1 MSTNISLSK
10 SDFQLASTCP
20 KKLVYKKQGY
30 PTSNDTN
37 EYMDMLAKG
46 GYIVGHLATLLYP
59 DGVEID
65 EKTTLSAI
73 KKTNECLQQENCV
86 LFEAAIQSGEKLI
99 RVDILEKIGNKINLI
114 EVKAKSHDT
123 EDDKYKQEKIL
134 EKYIEDVAF
143 QYLVMTEA
151 LPGFEINPYLFMP
164 DKSKRTNIEGLI
176 GWFTVID
183 SKVDTDKEVEE
194 LPAQQKPRFRK
205 PEVLFKYETDV
216 NRSNYIEILKKDGL
230 LQLRDVKERVLQI
243 QDVIKNRANNF
254 IRILNEGIKDTDF
267 TINKSCKAC
276 EFKCDGN
283 SKNGFKECWGSLADP
298 DPHIFDLYYGGS
310 IKNEDK
316 QPYLDELISQSK
328 TSLYEVV
335 LERLKNKK
343 GELGKLA
350 TRQII
355 QLKYT
360 EENKEWVSD
369 NLNSVL
375 KGYQYPL
382 HFIDFETYTGALPF
396 HDGMRPYE
404 LIAFQWSCHTIPY
417 EGATPI
423 HSEWIETEGKF
434 PNFAFAESLMKQIGV
449 SGTPFMWATHENT
462 VLRTILN
469 QMEIFG
475 YSNDTLRDWLIG
487 VTSDSDKK
495 NKREGRLVDM
505 NDLTKKHYFHPFMK
519 GRTSIKK
526 VLPAIWNNNQYLHQ
540 IPFFN
545 DYSATD
551 FEGGVIDPYDTL
563 KPDSTQ
569 IEEEDAVAGGTD
581 AMRAFQRIRFDNS
594 INQPQKDEI
603 KRQLLE
609 YCKLDTMAMVIIAHH
624 WGLK

>member
-30 PTSNDTN
+30 PTTNDTN
-37 EYMDMLAKG
+37 EYMEMLAKG
-46 GYIVGHLATLLYP
+46 GYVVGLMATLQYP
-59 DGVEID
+59 DGVEITGNTK
-65 EKTTLSAI
+65 EAI
-73 KKTNECLQQENCV
+73 EKTNEYLKQENCV

-99 RVDILEKIGNKINLI
+99 RVDILQKIGNKINLI

-123 EDDKYKQEKIL
+123 EDDKHKQEKLL

-151 LPGFEINPYLFMP
+151 LPEYEINPYLFMP
-164 DKSKRTNIEGLI
+164 DKSKRTNIDGLI
-176 GWFTVID
+176 GWFTVLD
-183 SKVDTDKEVEE
+183 SKDDSDKEVEE

-205 PEVLFKYETDV
+205 PDVLFKYEHDL
-216 NRSNYIEILKKDGL
+216 NRSNYIETLKNDGL
-230 LQLRDVKERVLQI
+230 LQLRDVKEKVLQI
-243 QDVIKNRANNF
+243 QDVIRNRANNF
-254 IRILNEGIKDTDF
+254 IRILKDGIQDSDF
-267 TINKSCKAC
+267 AINKACKAC
-276 EFKCDGN
+276 EFKCDGAI
-283 SKNGFKECWGSLADP
+283 KNGYKECWGSLADP

-310 IKNEDK
+310 VTNEDK
-316 QPYLDELISQSK
+316 QPYLDELISLSR
-328 TSLYEVV
+328 TSLYDIVP
-335 LERLKNKK
+335 ERLKNKK
-343 GELGKLA
+343 GEIGIRA
-350 TRQII
+350 QRQMI

-360 EENKEWVSD
+360 EEDKEWTSHELD
-369 NLNSVL
+369 SILT
-375 KGYQYPL
+375 QFTYPL

-396 HDGMRPYE
+396 HEGMRPYE

-417 EGATPI
+417 KGATPI

-434 PNFAFAESLMKQIGV
+434 PNFAFAESLMKQIGI

-469 QMEIFG
+469 QMEIFS
-475 YSNDTLRDWLIG
+475 YTNSALSDWLIG
-487 VTSDSDKK
+487 ITSDKSV
-495 NKREGRLVDM
+495 KREGRLVDM
-505 NDLTKKHYFHPFMK
+505 NDLTKKYYFHPFMK

-526 VLPAIWNNNQYLHQ
+526 VLPAIWNNNIYLHQ
-540 IPFFN
+540 IPFFK

-551 FEGGVIDPYDTL
+551 FEGGIIDPYDTL
-563 KPDSTQ
+563 KPDTTQ
-569 IEEEDAVAGGTD
+569 IDEEDAVAGGTE
-581 AMRAFQRIRFDNS
+581 AMRAFQRIRFDDS
-594 INQPQKDEI
+594 LSLDQKKEI

>member
-1 MSTNISLSK
+1 MSNNITLSK

-30 PTSNDTN
+30 PTTNDTN
-37 EYMDMLAKG
+37 EYMEMLAKG
-46 GYIVGHLATLLYP
+46 GYVVGLMATLQYL
-59 DGVEID
+59 DGVEITGSTKD
-65 EKTTLSAI
+65 AI
-73 KKTNECLQQENCV
+73 QKTNEYLKKDNCV

-99 RVDILEKIGNKINLI
+99 RVDILEKAGNKINLI

-123 EDDKYKQEKIL
+123 EDSQHEQEKL
-134 EKYIEDVAF
+134 LKKYIEDVAF

-151 LPGFEINPYLFMP
+151 LPDFEINPYLLMP
-164 DKSKRTNIEGLI
+164 DKSKRTNIDGLI
-176 GWFTVID
+176 GWFTVLD
-183 SKVDTDKEVEE
+183 SKDDNDKEVEE
-194 LPAQQKPRFRK
+194 LPAQQRPKFKKPD
-205 PEVLFKYETDV
+205 VLFKYETDV
-216 NRSNYIEILKKDGL
+216 NRSSYIAILKKDGL

-254 IRILNEGIKDTDF
+254 IRILNEGIQDSDY
-267 TINKSCKAC
+267 TINKTCKAC
-276 EFKCDGN
+276 EFKCDGAT
-283 SKNGFKECWGSLADP
+283 KNGFKECWGSLADP
-298 DPHIFDLYYGGS
+298 DPHIFDLFYGGA
-310 IKNEDK
+310 IKNEEK
-316 QPYLDELISQSK
+316 QFYLDELISLSR
-328 TSLYEVV
+328 TSLFDV
-335 LERLKNKK
+335 LPERLKNKK
-343 GELGKLA
+343 GEIGKLA

-360 EENKEWVSD
+360 EENREWVSEE
-369 NLNSVL
+369 LSSVL
-375 KGYQYPL
+375 KQYQYPL

-396 HDGMRPYE
+396 HEGMRPYE

-434 PNFAFAESLMKQIGV
+434 PNFDFAESLMKQIGI
-449 SGTPFMWATHENT
+449 SGTPFMWAKHENT
-462 VLRTILN
+462 VLRTILK

-475 YSNDTLRDWLIG
+475 YSNNQLSDWLLGI
-487 VTSDSDKK
+487 TSDNDKK

-526 VLPAIWNNNQYLHQ
+526 VLPAIWNNNQDLHQ
-540 IPFFN
+540 VPFFK

-551 FEGGVIDPYDTL
+551 FEGGIIDPYDTL
-563 KPDSTQ
+563 KADSTQ
-569 IEEEDAVAGGTD
+569 LDEEDAVAGGTE
-581 AMRAFQRIRFDNS
+581 AMRAFQRIRFDDTL
-594 INQPQKDEI
+594 NQIQKNEI

-609 YCKLDTMAMVIIAHH
+609 YCKLDTMAMVIIAHY

>member
-1 MSTNISLSK
+1 MSTNITLSK
-10 SDFQLASTCP
+10 SDFQLASTCS

-30 PTSNDTN
+30 PTTNDTN
-37 EYMDMLAKG
+37 EYMEMLAKG
-46 GYIVGHLATLLYP
+46 GYVVGLMATLQYP
-59 DGVEID
+59 NGVEITGNTK
-65 EKTTLSAI
+65 EAI
-73 KKTNECLQQENCV
+73 NKTNDYLKQYNCV
-86 LFEAAIQSGEKLI
+86 LFEAAIQSGEKLM

-123 EDDKYKQEKIL
+123 EDDKYKQEKLL

-151 LPGFEINPYLFMP
+151 LPDFDIHPYLYMP
-164 DKSKRTNIEGLI
+164 DKSKRTNIDGLI
-176 GWFTVID
+176 GWFSVLD
-183 SKVDTDKEVEE
+183 SKDDTDKEVEE

-205 PEVLFKYETDV
+205 PDVLFKYDKYV
-216 NRSNYIEILKKDGL
+216 NRSNYIELLKKDGL
-230 LQLRDVKERVLQI
+230 LQLRDVKEKVIQI
-243 QDVIKNRANNF
+243 QDIIKNRANNF
-254 IRILNEGIKDTDF
+254 IRILNEGINDSDF

-335 LERLKNKK
+335 PERLKNKK
-343 GELGKLA
+343 GEIGVRA
-350 TRQII
+350 ERQLI

-369 NLNSVL
+369 DLKSVL

-396 HDGMRPYE
+396 HEGMRPYE

-469 QMEIFG
+469 QMEIFA
-475 YSNDTLRDWLIG
+475 YSNNVLSDWLLGI
-487 VTSDSDKK
+487 TSDKSV
-495 NKREGRLVDM
+495 KREGRLVDM
-505 NDLTKKHYFHPFMK
+505 NDLTKKYYFHPYMK

-526 VLPAIWNNNQYLHQ
+526 VLPAIWNNNEYLHQ
-540 IPFFN
+540 VTFFN
-545 DYSATD
+545 NYSATD
-551 FEGGVIDPYDTL
+551 FEGGIIDPYDTL
-563 KPDSTQ
+563 KPDATQ
-569 IEEEDAVAGGTD
+569 IDEEDAVAGGTE
-581 AMRAFQRIRFDNS
+581 AMRAFQRIIFDDS
-594 INQPQKDEI
+594 LSQAQKDEI

>member
-1 MSTNISLSK
+1 MTTNISLSK
-10 SDFQLASTCP
+10 SDFQLASSCS
-20 KKLVYKKQGY
+20 KKLIYKKQGY

-37 EYMDMLAKG
+37 EYMEMLAKG
-46 GYIVGHLATLLYP
+46 GYVVGMMATLMYSN
-59 DGVEID
+59 GVEITGNTK
-65 EKTTLSAI
+65 EAI
-73 KKTNECLQQENCV
+73 DKTNEYLKQENCV
-86 LFEAAIQSGEKLI
+86 LFESAIQSGEKLI

-123 EDDKYKQEKIL
+123 EDDKYKQEKLL

-151 LPGFEINPYLFMP
+151 LPDFDIHPYLFMP

-183 SKVDTDKEVEE
+183 AKVENDKEVEE
-194 LPAQQKPRFRK
+194 LPAQQKPRFKK
-205 PEVLFKYETDV
+205 PEVIFKYEQDI

-230 LQLRDVKERVLQI
+230 LQLRDVKDKVIQI
-243 QDVIKNRANNF
+243 QDLIKNRANNF
-254 IRILNEGIKDTDF
+254 IRILNEGIKDIDYS
-267 TINKSCKAC
+267 INKNCKAC
-276 EFKCDGN
+276 EFKCEGN
-283 SKNGFKECWGSLADP
+283 SKNGFKECWGILADP

-310 IKNEDK
+310 IKNEEK

-328 TSLYEVV
+328 TSLFEVV
-335 LERLKNKK
+335 PERLKNKK
-343 GELGKLA
+343 GEVGIRA
-350 TRQII
+350 ERQII

-360 EENKEWVSD
+360 EENKEWVS
-369 NLNSVL
+369 NELESVL

-396 HDGMRPYE
+396 HEGMRPYE

-417 EGATPI
+417 KGATPI
-423 HSEWIETEGKF
+423 HSEWIETNGKF

-462 VLRTILN
+462 VLRTIMN
-469 QMEIFG
+469 QMEIFS
-475 YSNDTLRDWLIG
+475 YSNYALRDWLLLM
-487 VTSDSDKK
+487 TSDKSV
-495 NKREGRLVDM
+495 KREGRLVDM
-505 NDLTKKHYFHPFMK
+505 NDLTKKYYFHPYMK

-526 VLPAIWNNNQYLHQ
+526 VLPAIWNNNKSLHQ
-540 IPFFN
+540 VPFFK
-545 DYSATD
+545 DYSAID
-551 FEGGVIDPYDTL
+551 FEGGIIDPYDTL
-563 KPDSTQ
+563 RPDKTQ
-569 IEEEDAVAGGTD
+569 IDEEDAVAGGTE
-581 AMRAFQRIRFDNS
+581 AMRAFLRIRFDES
-594 INQPQKDEI
+594 LNQFQKDEI

>member
-1 MSTNISLSK
+1 MSANISLSK

-30 PTSNDTN
+30 PTTNDTN
-37 EYMDMLAKG
+37 EYMEMLAKG
-46 GYIVGHLATLLYP
+46 GYVVGLMATLQYP
-59 DGVEID
+59 DGVEITGNTK
-65 EKTTLSAI
+65 EAI
-73 KKTNECLQQENCV
+73 EKTNECLKQENCV

-123 EDDKYKQEKIL
+123 EDDKYKQEKLL

-151 LPGFEINPYLFMP
+151 LPEYEINPYLFMP
-164 DKSKRTNIEGLI
+164 DKSKRTNIDGLI
-176 GWFTVID
+176 GWFTVLD
-183 SKVDTDKEVEE
+183 SKDDSDKEVEE

-205 PEVLFKYETDV
+205 PEVLFKYEHDL
-216 NRSNYIEILKKDGL
+216 NRSNYIETLKNDGL
-230 LQLRDVKERVLQI
+230 LQLRPVKEKVLQI
-243 QDVIKNRANNF
+243 QDVIRNRANNF
-254 IRILNEGIKDTDF
+254 IRILRDGIQDSDF
-267 TINKSCKAC
+267 VINKACKAC
-276 EFKCDGN
+276 EFKCDGAI
-283 SKNGFKECWGSLADP
+283 KNGYKECWGSLADA

-310 IKNEDK
+310 VTNEDK
-316 QPYLDELISQSK
+316 QPYLNELISLSR
-328 TSLYEVV
+328 TSLYDIVP
-335 LERLKNKK
+335 ERLKNKK
-343 GELGKLA
+343 GEIGVRA
-350 TRQII
+350 QRQMI

-360 EENKEWVSD
+360 EEDKEWTSHELD
-369 NLNSVL
+369 SILNEL
-375 KGYQYPL
+375 TYPL

-396 HDGMRPYE
+396 HKGMRPYE

-417 EGATPI
+417 KGATPI

-434 PNFAFAESLMKQIGV
+434 PNFAFAESLMKQIGI

-469 QMEIFG
+469 QMEIFS
-475 YSNDTLRDWLIG
+475 YTNSALSDWLIG
-487 VTSDSDKK
+487 ITSDKSV
-495 NKREGRLVDM
+495 KREGRLVDM
-505 NDLTKKHYFHPFMK
+505 NDLTKKYYFHPFMK

-526 VLPAIWNNNQYLHQ
+526 VLPAIWNNNIYLHQ
-540 IPFFN
+540 IPFFK

-551 FEGGVIDPYDTL
+551 FEGGIIDPYDTL
-563 KPDSTQ
+563 KPDTTQ
-569 IEEEDAVAGGTD
+569 IDEEDAVAGGTE
-581 AMRAFQRIRFDNS
+581 AMRAFQRIRFDDS
-594 INQPQKDEI
+594 LSLDQKKEI